1 MAEEKK
7 PDRAGPVVIRKGQ
20 LSPPSHAAP
29 EPGSAGA
36 PAEPPA
42 PDDRP
47 LWQRVA
53 ERATPAGTPGAAA
66 AAGTRAPGGRP
77 GPSRSPGRGPGGRPR
92 GDGPARRDRARE
104 DRPREAAP
112 EGPQLRGEPPPPPPE
127 APMPDEGTFAELLAG
142 SDATPR
148 KRWQMGEKVAA
159 KIIQVGHDVAFLEL
173 GSGVAEGMIDIAEP
187 KDDAGEVQARIGD
200 IVDGVVVKGGER
212 GVVVSKGRA
221 QSKLHRDHQALVDA
235 AQTGLPVD
243 GVVKAVNKGGLEVE
257 VLGQRAF
264 CPVSQIDVRFVGD
277 PSVFVG
283 QKLQFKVQ
291 RADGRDAVLSRRAL
305 LEEERADRAR
315 KTREQLAEG
324 AVFDGTVTAVQDY
337 GAFIDIGGLEGLV
350 HVSELAWDRVSKPQ
364 DLLKSGDGV
373 KVQVLRIDQDAKK
386 GERISLSVRALA
398 PRPEPK
404 AAPEGE
410 QRTVTAPPPPA
421 RVGDV
426 VKAIVDKIEPFGLF
440 VRFPGGRG
448 LVPASESGT
457 QRGTDLRRAFKVG
470 DEIECAISARDE
482 QGRLRLSKV
491 EAEAAAERK
500 EAQEYMRKAAPQ
512 GRGGKGFGTLG
523 DLLREK
529 LKGS

>member
-243 GVVKAVNKGGLEVE
+243 GVVKAVNKGGLE
-257 VLGQRAF
+257 
-264 CPVSQIDVRFVGD
+264 
-277 PSVFVG
+277 
-283 QKLQFKVQ
+283 FKVQ

-350 HVSELAWDRVSKPQ
+350 HVSELAWDRGSKPQ

-398 PRPEPK
+398 PRPKPK

-500 EAQEYMRKAAPQ
+500 EAQEDMRKAAPQ

>member
-92 GDGPARRDRARE
+92 GDGPPRRDRARE

-173 GSGVAEGMIDIAEP
+173 GSGVAEGMIDIAEL

-337 GAFIDIGGLEGLV
+337 GAFIDIGGIEGLV

-421 RVGDV
+421 R
-426 VKAIVDKIEPFGLF
+426 
-440 VRFPGGRG
+440 
-448 LVPASESGT
+448 ESGT

-491 EAEAAAERK
+491 EAEAAA
-500 EAQEYMRKAAPQ
+500 
-512 GRGGKGFGTLG
+512 TL
-523 DLLREK
+523 
-529 LKGS
+529 

>member
-7 PDRAGPVVIRKGQ
+7 PERAGPVVIRKGH
-20 LSPPSHAAP
+20 LSPPAPTP
-29 EPGSAGA
+29 EPGHAAA
-36 PAEPPA
+36 PAEPP

-53 ERATPAGTPGAAA
+53 ERAVPEGTPRVPGPGGA
-66 AAGTRAPGGRP
+66 RAPGGRSGAP
-77 GPSRSPGRGPGGRPR
+77 RSSERGFGGRPR
-92 GDGPARRDRARE
+92 GDGPRHDRARE
-104 DRPREAAP
+104 DRPRETAP
-112 EGPQLRGEPPPPPPE
+112 ESPQLHGEPPPPPPE
-127 APMPDEGTFAELLAG
+127 APQPDEGSFADLLAG
-142 SDATPR
+142 SEAAPR

-159 KIIQVGHDVAFLEL
+159 KIIQIGHDVAFLEL
-173 GSGVAEGMIDIAEP
+173 GSGVAEGMIDIAEL
-187 KDDAGEVQARIGD
+187 KDDAGEVHARIGD

-221 QSKLHRDHQALVDA
+221 QSKMHRDHAALVEA

-337 GAFIDIGGLEGLV
+337 GAFIDIGGIEGLV

-386 GERISLSVRALA
+386 GERISLSVRALT

-426 VKAIVDKIEPFGLF
+426 VKATVDKIEPFGLF

-448 LVPASESGT
+448 LVPASETGT

-482 QGRLRLSKV
+482 QGRLRLSKI

-500 EAQEYMRKAAPQ
+500 EAQEYMKQAAPQ

-529 LKGS
+529 LKG

>member
-7 PDRAGPVVIRKGQ
+7 PERAGPVVIRKGQ
-20 LSPPSHAAP
+20 LVPPAHPAP
-29 EPGSAGA
+29 EPGPAAA
-36 PAEPPA
+36 PAEPPTS
-42 PDDRP
+42 DDRP

-53 ERATPAGTPGAAA
+53 ERAAPAGAPRAASPA
-66 AAGTRAPGGRP
+66 SAGMSGGRP
-77 GPSRSPGRGPGGRPR
+77 GAPRSPERGFGGRPR
-92 GDGPARRDRARE
+92 GDGPRRDRPRE

-112 EGPQLRGEPPPPPPE
+112 ESPRLQGEPPPPPPE
-127 APMPDEGTFAELLAG
+127 APPPDEGSFADLLAG
-142 SDATPR
+142 SDAAPR
-148 KRWQMGEKVAA
+148 KRWQVGEKIAA
-159 KIIQVGHDVAFLEL
+159 KIIQIGHDVAFLEL
-173 GSGVAEGMIDIAEP
+173 GSGVAEGMIDIAEL
-187 KDDAGEVQARIGD
+187 KDDAGEVHARIGD
-200 IVDGVVVKGGER
+200 IVDGVVVKGGDR

-221 QSKLHRDHQALVDA
+221 QSKLHRDHAALVEA
-235 AQTGLPVD
+235 SQTGLAVD

-264 CPVSQIDVRFVGD
+264 CPISQIDVRFVGD

-305 LEEERADRAR
+305 LEEEKADRAR
-315 KTREQLAEG
+315 KTHEQLAEG
-324 AVFDGTVTAVQDY
+324 AIFEGTVTAVQDY
-337 GAFIDIGGLEGLV
+337 GAFVDIGGLEGLV
-350 HVSELAWDRVSKPQ
+350 HVSELAWDRVSRPQ

-386 GERISLSVRALA
+386 GERISLSVRSLT

-404 AAPEGE
+404 AVPEGE
-410 QRTVTAPPPPA
+410 RRTVTAPPPPA

-426 VKAIVDKIEPFGLF
+426 VKATIDKIEPFGLF

-448 LVPASESGT
+448 LVPASETGT

-470 DEIECAISARDE
+470 DELECAISAKDE

-500 EAQEYMRKAAPQ
+500 EAQEYMKQAAPQ

-529 LKGS
+529 LKG